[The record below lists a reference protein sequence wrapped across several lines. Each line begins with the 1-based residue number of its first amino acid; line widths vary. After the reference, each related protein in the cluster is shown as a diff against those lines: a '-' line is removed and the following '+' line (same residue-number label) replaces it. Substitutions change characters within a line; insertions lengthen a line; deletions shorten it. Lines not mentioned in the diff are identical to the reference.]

1 MSVLRSISYKNIAR
15 RPGRTL
21 ILMLLSALL
30 CFSVTGGSLAIAGLK
45 GGLLSL
51 KSRLG
56 ADIMVVPYEAT
67 TKTNFSNMILQGN
80 PGYFY
85 MKRSILE
92 QIKKM
97 EGIKEISEQYFLA
110 SAKAGCC
117 SAKLQLIGFNPA
129 TDFTIKPWVKE
140 SYDSKLGEFEILV
153 GNDLNAFA
161 GDKLTFYNKVCT
173 VKGKLKKTGTY
184 LDTAVY
190 MSIDSVKALLKSAE
204 EMGMVTNGKGNPD
217 ELTSCILINAADGYT
232 PLEVMSEI
240 NLKTRGVEAI
250 QTQDMISG
258 VAGQL
263 ESASGVISF
272 LIVAIWLLSIF
283 ILVLAFTMI
292 ANERKK
298 EFAILRVL
306 GSSRKMVAGII
317 LKEALLINIVGS
329 FIGAA
334 VAVIAILLIGDI
346 SLTSFDLPFLLPG
359 IAEMFMLAVT
369 TIVVSVIAGCLASSL
384 SAFKT
389 SKIDTALILREGN

>member
-1 MSVLRSISYKNIAR
+1 MSVLKNISYKNIVR
-15 RPGRTL
+15 RPGRSFIL
-21 ILMLLSALL
+21 ILLSAML
-30 CFSVTGGSLAIAGLK
+30 CFLVTGGSLAITGLK

-67 TKTNFSNMILQGN
+67 TKTDFSNMILQGN

-85 MKRSILE
+85 MNRNVLDK
-92 QIKKM
+92 IKNI

-117 SAKLQLIGFNPA
+117 SAKLQLIGFDPK
-129 TDFTIKPWVKE
+129 TDFTIRPWVKE
-140 SYDSKLGEFEILV
+140 SYAGDLGQFEILV

-161 GDKLTFYNKVCT
+161 GDELTFYNKCCT

-190 MSIDSVKALLKSAE
+190 MSIDSIKALLKSAE
-204 EMGMVTNGKGNPD
+204 ESGMVKAVKGNPD
-217 ELTSCILINAADGYT
+217 TLTSCILINVANGHT
-232 PLEVMSEI
+232 PLEVMTEI
-240 NLKTRGVEAI
+240 NIKTRGVEAI
-250 QTQDMISG
+250 QTKDMISG

-263 ESASGVISF
+263 ESASKIIGF

-306 GSSRKMVAGII
+306 GSSRKMVAGVI
-317 LKEALLINIVGS
+317 LKEAVIVSFVGS
-329 FIGAA
+329 IIG
-334 VAVIAILLIGDI
+334 AVIAVIAVLLSSNV
-346 SLTSFDLPFLLPG
+346 SLTNFDLPFLVPDISEIFIISVG
-359 IAEMFMLAVT
+359 MV
-369 TIVVSVIAGCLASSL
+369 VVSVIAGCLASSL

>member
-1 MSVLRSISYKNIAR
+1 MSVLKSISYKNIVR
-15 RPGRTL
+15 RPGRTFIL
-21 ILMLLSALL
+21 IMLSALL
-30 CFSVTGGSLAIAGLK
+30 CFSVTGGSLAITGLK

-85 MKRSILE
+85 MNRSVLDKIRN
-92 QIKKM
+92 ID
-97 EGIKEISEQYFLA
+97 GIKEISEQYFLA

-117 SAKLQLIGFNPA
+117 SAELQLIGFDPE
-129 TDFTIKPWVKE
+129 TDFTIRPWVKE
-140 SYDSKLGEFEILV
+140 SYAGDLGQFEMLV

-161 GDKLTFYNKVCT
+161 GDELTFYNKRCP

-190 MSIDSVKALLKSAE
+190 MSIDSIKALLKSAE
-204 EMGMVTNGKGNPD
+204 ESGMVKAVKGNPD
-217 ELTSCILINAADGYT
+217 TLTSCILINVADGHT

-250 QTQDMISG
+250 QTKDMISG

-263 ESASGVISF
+263 ESASKIISF
-272 LIVAIWLLSIF
+272 LIIAIWLLSIF

-306 GSSRKMVAGII
+306 GSSRKMVAGVI
-317 LKEALLINIVGS
+317 LKEAVMVNFAGS
-329 FIGAA
+329 ITG
-334 VAVIAILLIGDI
+334 AVIAVIVVLLSGNV
-346 SLTSFDLPFLLPG
+346 SLTNFDLPFLIPD
-359 IAEMFMLAVT
+359 ISEIFMLSIGTV
-369 TIVVSVIAGCLASSL
+369 VVSVIAGCLASSL

>member
-1 MSVLRSISYKNIAR
+1 MSVFKNISYKNIVR
-15 RPGRTL
+15 RPGRTFIL
-21 ILMLLSALL
+21 ILLSALL
-30 CFSVTGGSLAIAGLK
+30 CFSVTGGSLAITSLK

-92 QIKKM
+92 KIKNI

-117 SAKLQLIGFNPA
+117 SAKLQLIGFDPK

-140 SYDSKLGEFEILV
+140 SYGEELAEFEILV

-161 GDKLTFYNKVCT
+161 GDQLTFYNKVCT

-204 EMGMVTNGKGNPD
+204 SIGMVVNDKGSPD
-217 ELTSCILINAADGYT
+217 DITSCVLINVADGYT
-232 PLEVMSEI
+232 PLEIMSEI
-240 NLKTRGVEAI
+240 NIKTRGVEAI
-250 QTQDMISG
+250 QIQDMISG

-263 ESASGVISF
+263 ESASKIISF
-272 LIVAIWLLSIF
+272 LIAAIWLLSIF

-306 GSSRKMVAGII
+306 GSSRKMVAGVI
-317 LKEALLINIVGS
+317 LKEALMVNLIGS
-329 FIGAA
+329 LIG
-334 VAVIAILLIGDI
+334 AVIAIMLVILLSGI

-359 IAEMFMLAVT
+359 FSEMFLLAVI
-369 TIVVSVIAGCLASSL
+369 TIIVSVIAGCLASSL

>member
-1 MSVLRSISYKNIAR
+1 MSVFKSISYKNIVR
-15 RPGRTL
+15 RQSRTFIL
-21 ILMLLSALL
+21 ILLSALL
-30 CFSVTGGSLAIAGLK
+30 CFSVTGGYLVITSLK

-56 ADIMVVPYEAT
+56 ADVMVVPYEAT

-85 MKRSILE
+85 MNRSILE
-92 QIKKM
+92 KIKNI

-117 SAKLQLIGFNPA
+117 SAKLQLIGFDPA
-129 TDFTIKPWVKE
+129 TDFTVKPWVKE
-140 SYDSKLGEFEILV
+140 SYDGELGEFEILA

-161 GDKLTFYNKVCT
+161 GDQLTFYNKVCT
-173 VKGKLKKTGTY
+173 IKGKLKKTGTY

-204 EMGMVTNGKGNPD
+204 DLGMVTNGKGSPD
-217 ELTSCILINAADGYT
+217 ELTSCVLINVADGYT

-240 NLKTRGVEAI
+240 NIKTRGVEAI

-263 ESASGVISF
+263 ESASRIIGF

-317 LKEALLINIVGS
+317 LKEAFMVNLMGSLVG
-329 FIGAA
+329 AVTA
-334 VAVIAILLIGDI
+334 VVAVLLLGDI
-346 SLTSFDLPFLLPG
+346 SLTSFDLPFLLPEFSEMLLLAI
-359 IAEMFMLAVT
+359 IA
-369 TIVVSVIAGCLASSL
+369 IVVSVIAGCLASSL

>member
-1 MSVLRSISYKNIAR
+1 MSVFKNISYKNIVR
-15 RPGRTL
+15 RPGRTFIL
-21 ILMLLSALL
+21 ILLSALL
-30 CFSVTGGSLAIAGLK
+30 CFSVTGGSLAITSLK

-92 QIKKM
+92 KIKNI

-117 SAKLQLIGFNPA
+117 SAKLQLIGFDPK

-140 SYDSKLGEFEILV
+140 SYGEELAEFEILV

-161 GDKLTFYNKVCT
+161 GDQLTFYNKVCT

-204 EMGMVTNGKGNPD
+204 LIGMVVNDKGSPD
-217 ELTSCILINAADGYT
+217 DITSCVLINVADGYT
-232 PLEVMSEI
+232 PLEIMSEI
-240 NLKTRGVEAI
+240 NIKTRGVEAI

-263 ESASGVISF
+263 ESASKIISF
-272 LIVAIWLLSIF
+272 LIAAIWLLSIF

-317 LKEALLINIVGS
+317 LKEAFMVNLGGSLIG
-329 FIGAA
+329 
-334 VAVIAILLIGDI
+334 AVIAIMLVILLGGI

-359 IAEMFMLAVT
+359 FSEMFLLAVI
-369 TIVVSVIAGCLASSL
+369 TIIVSVIAGCLASSL

>member
-1 MSVLRSISYKNIAR
+1 MSVFKNISYKNIVR
-15 RPGRTL
+15 RPGRTFIL
-21 ILMLLSALL
+21 ILLSALL
-30 CFSVTGGSLAIAGLK
+30 CFSVTGGSLAITSLK

-92 QIKKM
+92 KIKNI

-117 SAKLQLIGFNPA
+117 SAKLQLIGFDPA

-140 SYDSKLGEFEILV
+140 SYGEELAEFEILV

-161 GDKLTFYNKVCT
+161 GDQLTFYNKVCT

-204 EMGMVTNGKGNPD
+204 STGMVVNDKGSPD
-217 ELTSCILINAADGYT
+217 DITSCVLINVADGYT
-232 PLEVMSEI
+232 PLEIMSEI
-240 NLKTRGVEAI
+240 NIKTRGVEAI

-263 ESASGVISF
+263 ESASKIISF
-272 LIVAIWLLSIF
+272 LIAAIWLLSIF

-306 GSSRKMVAGII
+306 GSSRKMVAGVI
-317 LKEALLINIVGS
+317 LKEALMVNLIGS
-329 FIGAA
+329 LIG
-334 VAVIAILLIGDI
+334 AVIAIMLVILLSGI
-346 SLTSFDLPFLLPG
+346 SLTSFDLPFLLPDFS
-359 IAEMFMLAVT
+359 EMLLLAVI
-369 TIVVSVIAGCLASSL
+369 TIIVSVIAGCLASSL

>member
-1 MSVLRSISYKNIAR
+1 MSVLKNISYKNIVR
-15 RPGRTL
+15 RPGRSFIL
-21 ILMLLSALL
+21 ILLSAML
-30 CFSVTGGSLAIAGLK
+30 CFLVTGGSLAITGLK

-67 TKTNFSNMILQGN
+67 TKTDFSNMILQGN

-85 MKRSILE
+85 MNRNVLDK
-92 QIKKM
+92 IKNI

-117 SAKLQLIGFNPA
+117 SAKLQLIGFDPK
-129 TDFTIKPWVKE
+129 TDFTIRPWVKE
-140 SYDSKLGEFEILV
+140 SYAGDLGQFEILV

-161 GDKLTFYNKVCT
+161 GDELTFYNKCCT

-190 MSIDSVKALLKSAE
+190 MSIDSIKTLLKSAE
-204 EMGMVTNGKGNPD
+204 ESGMVKAVKGNPD
-217 ELTSCILINAADGYT
+217 TLTSCILINVANGHT
-232 PLEVMSEI
+232 PLEVMTEI
-240 NLKTRGVEAI
+240 NIKTRGVEAI
-250 QTQDMISG
+250 QTKDMISG

-263 ESASGVISF
+263 ESASKIIGF

-306 GSSRKMVAGII
+306 GSSRKMVAGVI
-317 LKEALLINIVGS
+317 LKEAVIVSFVGS
-329 FIGAA
+329 IIG
-334 VAVIAILLIGDI
+334 AVIAVIAVLLSSNV
-346 SLTSFDLPFLLPG
+346 SLTNFDLPFLVPDISEIFIISVG
-359 IAEMFMLAVT
+359 MV
-369 TIVVSVIAGCLASSL
+369 VVSVIAGCLASSL